1 MDPNQQAGQPS
12 SSTKVERKIIEKNRR
27 NKMKSLYSKLNSLL
41 PNYNPK
47 EALPL
52 PDQIDDAINYINS
65 LKTDLKLA
73 KEKKESLMRRKRS
86 RSGCSSSSGAKGSI
100 KSPNIEIHE
109 NGSSLQVIVT
119 CGVDDKFIFYE
130 ILRILHEDHVE
141 VISANSSLVG
151 DSVIHVVH
159 AENLQSLFQFGATNV
174 GERLKRFVKGSV
186 REMQII
192 EPQLWDF
199 EIGNETWDLNAVV
212 NKCLPN
218 LQ

>member
-1 MDPNQQAGQPS
+1 MDPYQQAGQPC
-12 SSTKVERKIIEKNRR
+12 SSTKVERKIVEKNRR

-47 EALPL
+47 KALPL
-52 PDQIDDAINYINS
+52 PDQVDNAINYIKS
-65 LKTDLKLA
+65 LETDLKLA
-73 KEKKESLMRRKRS
+73 KEKKESLMRSKRL

-100 KSPNIEIHE
+100 KSPKIEIHE

-119 CGVDDKFIFYE
+119 CGVDEQFIFCE
-130 ILRILHEDHVE
+130 IMRMLHEDRVE

-159 AENLQSLFQFGATNV
+159 AENPQLLFQYGATKV
-174 GERLKRFVKGSV
+174 GERLKRFVNGSV
-186 REMQII
+186 REVQI
-192 EPQLWDF
+192 EPQLWDS
-199 EIGNETWDLNAVV
+199 EIETETWDLSSIV

-218 LQ
+218 SL